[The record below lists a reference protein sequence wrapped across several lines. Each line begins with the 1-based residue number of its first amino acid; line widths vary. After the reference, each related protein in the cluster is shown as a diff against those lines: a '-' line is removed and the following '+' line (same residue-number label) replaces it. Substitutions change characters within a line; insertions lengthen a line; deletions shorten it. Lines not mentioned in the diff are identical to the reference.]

1 VQALQFLAKAAARGL
16 GDRKTICLGLALIA
30 LGGLGKLALPG
41 MANIETVLVA
51 SLVAGSLLGRW
62 WTVVV
67 PLGAILLQQ
76 LVAWES
82 LYPGHGAEVI
92 AGITFFV
99 ATGYL
104 FVGVAGRRL
113 KPRMVARVGSVA
125 LLTTVS
131 VPLTIAYDLWT
142 DVGEWYF
149 IARPVGVDFWTVL
162 QLQVPFTAY
171 HIISSLVFVPL
182 FGSVFLW
189 AQAYLTHRSS
199 SAPSP
204 ADEKSPVAEG

>member
-1 VQALQFLAKAAARGL
+1 MARAGKVKEVLTRGL
-16 GDRKTICLGLALIA
+16 GDRKTIGLGTALVAI
-30 LGGLGKLALPG
+30 GGLGKLALPG
-41 MANIETVLVA
+41 FANIETVLVA
-51 SLVAGSLLGRW
+51 SIVAGSVLGRW
-62 WTVVV
+62 WTVIV

-76 LVAWES
+76 LVAWGS
-82 LYPGHGAEVI
+82 LYPDNAFEVM

-104 FVGVAGRRL
+104 FVGVAGRKL

-125 LLTTVS
+125 LLTTLS
-131 VPLTIAYDLWT
+131 VPLTVAYDLWT

-171 HIISSLVFVPL
+171 HILSSLIFVPL

-189 AQAYLTHRSS
+189 AQAYLSHRHPAE
-199 SAPSP
+199 APASDP
-204 ADEKSPVAEG
+204 HAPHVGG